1 MLHPTIHIL
10 FEHLGKPWQAS
21 DNSDEGLLYII
32 KIQVNTSMFA
42 NPGINSKSI
51 KWKWKVDMKSF
62 RKYGFIRKLRTHMV
76 YSLQDHANCVVC
88 YIQYMTPS
96 HHLTS
101 KHYSWWYIVSNTR
114 IWPGKKAVATREPC
128 RGGHD
133 LGMNIS
139 TSSLDHNPIFW
150 THHEKVTCWNE
161 VKQQHICAFFLSWG
175 PEKRRHKKVK
185 SSHQVKQSEAHP
197 PSFHVM
203 HTRTNKRQQTSTE
216 KLMHSK

>member
-1 MLHPTIHIL
+1 M
-10 FEHLGKPWQAS
+10 
-21 DNSDEGLLYII
+21 EGWYE
-32 KIQVNTSMFA
+32 
-42 NPGINSKSI
+42 
-51 KWKWKVDMKSF
+51 SF

-161 VKQQHICAFFLSWG
+161 VKQQHICAFFYHG
-175 PEKRRHKKVK
+175 DQKKGAIKKLNPAIK
-185 SSHQVKQSEAHP
+185 SSNQKLTHPCLPCHAHQNKQKA
-197 PSFHVM
+197 
-203 HTRTNKRQQTSTE
+203 TNQYRKDDAFKVAGRILTKEILLQS
-216 KLMHSK
+216 SIFF

>member
-1 MLHPTIHIL
+1 MQLNIWKQCVPNSSNSLVSDSTVWVLDPTIHIL
-10 FEHLGKPWQAS
+10 FERLGIHDNRVIIQMKACYTLSIKHQHVCKPR
-21 DNSDEGLLYII
+21 
-32 KIQVNTSMFA
+32 
-42 NPGINSKSI
+42 INISKSI

-128 RGGHD
+128 VVV
-133 LGMNIS
+133 M
-139 TSSLDHNPIFW
+139 TSGW
-150 THHEKVTCWNE
+150 T
-161 VKQQHICAFFLSWG
+161 
-175 PEKRRHKKVK
+175 
-185 SSHQVKQSEAHP
+185 
-197 PSFHVM
+197 
-203 HTRTNKRQQTSTE
+203 
-216 KLMHSK
+216 